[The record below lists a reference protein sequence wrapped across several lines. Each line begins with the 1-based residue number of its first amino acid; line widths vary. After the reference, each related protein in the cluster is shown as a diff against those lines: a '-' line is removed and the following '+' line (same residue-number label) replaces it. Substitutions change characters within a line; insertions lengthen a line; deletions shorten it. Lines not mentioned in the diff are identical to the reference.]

1 MSANANPRISEG
13 AQPSPD
19 QMPDLMEELA
29 GMFHLLGDVNR
40 LRLICACMHEPICVQ
55 DLADRFELSA
65 SLVSHHL
72 RLLKAARLM
81 RAERRG
87 KQVFYTVQDEHVR
100 TVLRDMTTH
109 VAEDAEGGR

>member
-1 MSANANPRISEG
+1 MTGKTTTARLRPRPV
-13 AQPSPD
+13 AALSPE
-19 QMPDLMEELA
+19 QAEELA

-40 LRLICACMHEPICVQ
+40 LRLIHACMDEAVCVH
-55 DLADRFELSA
+55 DLADRFGLSA

-87 KQVFYTVQDEHVR
+87 KQVFYTADDEHVR

-109 VAEDAEGGR
+109 VAEPGRDRD